1 MYNSNLALKN
11 NQNAWNLKQWDYL
24 VTEISN
30 VFRFTNEE
38 KDVFSNNPTAK
49 LIASIPFVA
58 NCVEP
63 ERTAIAHLC
72 LYVSELKGFQKYFTY
87 LTGES

>member
-11 NQNAWNLKQWDYL
+11 NQNTWNLKEWDYL

-38 KDVFSNNPTAK
+38 KEVFSNNPTAK
-49 LIASIPFVA
+49 LIASIPFA
-58 NCVEP
+58 P
-63 ERTAIAHLC
+63 LRTVQSNGAILAI
-72 LYVSELKGFQKYFTY
+72 
-87 LTGES
+87 